1 MEEFIQ
7 KVIRGAGELAMEF
20 RNRLDSIEVEKKGS
34 EKDLVTE
41 ADKAVEQYIRDQIT
55 GTYPDHAVTGEE
67 QGATG
72 DHDYRWIIDPIDGTV
87 AFLHGQYFFSVSIA
101 LTYRD
106 ETIAAAVYA
115 PALDDLFFAAKGKGA
130 FLNGKSIHVSSRD
143 RLVNSICCTGY
154 DCRDGILQAGSLK
167 IFNRIMPHLRDI
179 RRYGS
184 AALDLC
190 LVACGQLE
198 GYWEQSLMI
207 YDVAAGLLILEEAG
221 GTVSDYRG
229 GSSGMP
235 AQVVGTNG
243 LIHRELVD
251 LISSGD

>member
-1 MEEFIQ
+1 MEVFIQ

-20 RNRLDSIEVEKKGS
+20 REKLDSIEVEKKGS

-41 ADKAVEQYIRDQIT
+41 ADKAVEQYIRNEISNA
-55 GTYPDHAVTGEE
+55 YPEHAVLGEE

-72 DHDYRWIIDPIDGTV
+72 EHDYRWIIDPIDGTV
-87 AFLHGQYFFSVSIA
+87 AFLHGQYFFSISIA
-101 LTYRD
+101 LSYKG
-106 ETIAAAVYA
+106 ETILGAVYA
-115 PALDDLFFAAKGKGA
+115 PALDDLFSAAKGKGA
-130 FLNGKSIHVSSRD
+130 FLNGKPVRVSSRD
-143 RLVNSICCTGY
+143 SLVNSICCTGY
-154 DCRDGILQAGSLK
+154 DCRDGILQAESLK
-167 IFNRIMPHLRDI
+167 IFNRVMPYLRDI

-198 GYWEQSLMI
+198 GYWEQSLQL

-221 GTVSDYRG
+221 GLVSDYKG
-229 GSSGMP
+229 GEAGMP

-243 LIHRELVD
+243 LIHRELVN
-251 LISSGD
+251 LISAE